1 MKKKMSNRDKT
12 FWAVVIP
19 VVVLFFAFNTL
30 PMIKGVIYSFT
41 NYKGYGSYDY
51 VGLRNYTDLFT
62 DARVGKS
69 YLFTFKY
76 AIAGTVLVNV
86 LSLVMA
92 VALNSNI
99 RGKSALRGVYFVPNI
114 LGGLVIGYIFSFI
127 FTYILPVVGNTF
139 NIGFLQN
146 SILAS
151 EKYAWIGV
159 LIVGVW
165 QAVAM
170 NTIIYI
176 SGLQTVPE
184 DVYEASMLDG
194 AGKWKQFWKVTFPLV
209 MPFVTINLVLST
221 KNFLMVFDQIM
232 SLTKGGPAQSTE
244 SISYLIYRNGMD
256 GGQFGFQSA
265 NAVIFFVV
273 IVAISLF
280 QMGVMKKQK
289 SNWVLTIVLILGTL
303 TVFFP
308 LYMAVIIAFKK
319 PSEMTNDVAGALS
332 FPSKWSFSNF
342 TEAMKV
348 TDFWHSLG
356 NSLLITIVT
365 IVLAILIHS
374 IAGYVIGR
382 GMARKKS
389 FRFIYLYIVS
399 GMFVPFSIL
408 MMPLVK
414 QTAQMG
420 LGNRAGVIILY
431 LVFYMPMNV
440 LLYSG
445 YLKNIPM
452 ALEEAADIDG
462 ASTWT
467 TYWRV
472 VFPMMKPMHATVAI
486 LTALGTWNDVMTPLV
501 IMSGTGQ
508 NTLPLAQL
516 NFQTQFGTN
525 YNLAFASYI
534 LALIPI
540 LIFYIICQKQILNG
554 VANGAIKG

>member
-221 KNFLMVFDQIM
+221 KNFLMVFDQIV
-232 SLTKGGPAQSTE
+232 SLTQGGPAQSTE
-244 SISYLIYRNGMD
+244 SISYLIYNNGMS

-265 NAVIFFVV
+265 NAVIFFIV
-273 IVAISLF
+273 IVIISAV
-280 QMGVMKKQK
+280 Q
-289 SNWVLTIVLILGTL
+289 LTITG
-303 TVFFP
+303 
-308 LYMAVIIAFKK
+308 KK
-319 PSEMTNDVAGALS
+319 
-332 FPSKWSFSNF
+332 
-342 TEAMKV
+342 
-348 TDFWHSLG
+348 
-356 NSLLITIVT
+356 
-365 IVLAILIHS
+365 
-374 IAGYVIGR
+374 
-382 GMARKKS
+382 
-389 FRFIYLYIVS
+389 
-399 GMFVPFSIL
+399 
-408 MMPLVK
+408 
-414 QTAQMG
+414 
-420 LGNRAGVIILY
+420 
-431 LVFYMPMNV
+431 
-440 LLYSG
+440 
-445 YLKNIPM
+445 
-452 ALEEAADIDG
+452 EE
-462 ASTWT
+462 
-467 TYWRV
+467 
-472 VFPMMKPMHATVAI
+472 
-486 LTALGTWNDVMTPLV
+486 
-501 IMSGTGQ
+501 
-508 NTLPLAQL
+508 QL
-516 NFQTQFGTN
+516 
-525 YNLAFASYI
+525 
-534 LALIPI
+534 
-540 LIFYIICQKQILNG
+540 
-554 VANGAIKG
+554 